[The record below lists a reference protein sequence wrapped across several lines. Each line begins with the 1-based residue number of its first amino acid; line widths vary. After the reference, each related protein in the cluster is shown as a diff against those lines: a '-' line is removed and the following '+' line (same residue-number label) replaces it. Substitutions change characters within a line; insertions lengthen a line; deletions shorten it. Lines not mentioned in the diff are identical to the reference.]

1 MFLPVPCPVL
11 APLRA
16 GAHEVLASV
25 AGPIT
30 RASALAAF
38 QRRQDIDLG
47 GYRVSYAAGQRRSAG
62 IETQFMLAV
71 DSHVIG

>member
-47 GYRVSYAAGQRRSAG
+47 GYRVS
-62 IETQFMLAV
+62 
-71 DSHVIG
+71 